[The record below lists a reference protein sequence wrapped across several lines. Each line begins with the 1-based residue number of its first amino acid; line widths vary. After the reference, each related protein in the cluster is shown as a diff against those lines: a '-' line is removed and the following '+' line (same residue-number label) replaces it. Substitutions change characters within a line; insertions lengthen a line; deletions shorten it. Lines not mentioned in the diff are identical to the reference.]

1 MQNGAE
7 KSAMIVVAL
16 STQPKNIEKNVSP
29 VQDILVSRAR
39 YFYTY
44 TKI

>member
-29 VQDILVSRAR
+29 VQDVLV
-39 YFYTY
+39 FLHIH
-44 TKI
+44 KNLN